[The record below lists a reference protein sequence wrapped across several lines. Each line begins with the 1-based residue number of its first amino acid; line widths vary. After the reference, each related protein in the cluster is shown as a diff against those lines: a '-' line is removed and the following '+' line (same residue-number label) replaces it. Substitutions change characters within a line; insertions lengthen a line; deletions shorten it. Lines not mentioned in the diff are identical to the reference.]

1 LKKKKQQKNQK
12 KLLKKK
18 PQKNQKQKQKIKN
31 KMKQNLINFKS
42 TTKDTMEISDKI
54 FAAEKNEKL
63 IHSVIDWQLSKNKK
77 RLAKTKQ
84 RNEIIGSTKKIYAQ
98 KGTGGA
104 RHGSRKAPI
113 FVGGGKAHGPK
124 GDAYKD
130 RKMNKKVRKKG
141 LIAALSSKYKN
152 KEILVLNDVTE
163 KVKKTKDFY
172 TFMKKNNLMN
182 CLFIFDQKTK
192 TNTEISARNIAN
204 VKMLDTNS
212 ISVYDVIKYKNLV
225 FSKTSVKELEK
236 KLLQ

>member
-1 LKKKKQQKNQK
+1 
-12 KLLKKK
+12 
-18 PQKNQKQKQKIKN
+18 
-31 KMKQNLINFKS
+31 MKQNLIDFKS
-42 TTKDTMEISDKI
+42 VTKDTMEVSDKI

-84 RNEIIGSTKKIYAQ
+84 RNEVTGSTKKIYAQ

-104 RHGSRKAPI
+104 RHASRKAPI

-124 GDAYKD
+124 GDVYKD

-141 LIAALSSKYKN
+141 LIAALSSKYQN
-152 KEILVLNDVTE
+152 KEMLILNDVTE

-172 TFMKKNNLMN
+172 AFMKKNNLMN
-182 CLFIFDQKTK
+182 CLFIFDEKTK

-204 VKMLDTNS
+204 VKLINESGTN
-212 ISVYDVIKYKNLV
+212 VYDLVRYKNVL
-225 FSKTSVKELEK
+225 FTTSSIKNIQERLTNEK
-236 KLLQ
+236 N